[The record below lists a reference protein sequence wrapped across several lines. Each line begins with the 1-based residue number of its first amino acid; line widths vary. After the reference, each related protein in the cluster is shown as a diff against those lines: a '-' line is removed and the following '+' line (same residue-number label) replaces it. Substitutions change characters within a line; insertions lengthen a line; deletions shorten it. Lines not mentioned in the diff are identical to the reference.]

1 MLARFRSLRS
11 RDEQAGFT
19 LVEILVTVAIMGVAF
34 VVILGAIGVFF
45 SSTRVHRSS
54 ADLDAAMRTYVE
66 NVKAAPYS
74 NVCPAG
80 YGSVAVPSGFTA
92 TVQVDYWDGN
102 PAPAGWGSNCAA
114 ATGAQRLTVTLKQES
129 TGQADSLVVV
139 KRKA

>member
-1 MLARFRSLRS
+1 MLARCRSLRS

-19 LVEILVTVAIMGVAF
+19 LVEILVTVTIMGLAF

-66 NVKAAPYS
+66 KLNAAPYATA
-74 NVCPAG
+74 CPAG
-80 YGSVAVPSGFTA
+80 YGGVAAPSGFTVA
-92 TVQVDYWDGN
+92 VQVDYWDGI
-102 PAPAGWGSNCAA
+102 PSPTGWGPDCAA
-114 ATGAQRLTVTLKQES
+114 ATGAQRLTVTLKQSS
-129 TGQADSLVVV
+129 TGQSDSLVVV